1 VTNLFKRSS
10 ALMVTVLLLVSTSRS
25 QDLGKSLDDYLQAAA
40 SQQRFSGTVLIAR
53 DGSLLLDKG
62 YGKANL
68 ELDVANTPKI
78 KFRLGSIT
86 KQFTATAILL
96 LQEKGQLTVDDAVCK
111 YISSCPA
118 AWSDIKIH
126 HLLTHTSGIYNFT
139 KSPDYTK
146 SMMLRATPESIVA
159 RVKDL
164 PLDFK
169 PGEKFSYS
177 NSGYILLGMV
187 IEKVSGKT
195 YAQYLGENIFKPLKM
210 ADTGYDSTSRIIPD
224 RAEGYSKSEG
234 KLANA
239 EYLDMS
245 IPFAAGALYSTV
257 GDLYIW
263 AEALNSDRILSKK
276 SKEQMFTPFKQ
287 NYAYGWGV
295 DSLFN
300 HKRTAHGGGIN
311 GFATFIERFP
321 DDHLTVIVLSN
332 FDFADTGRIARDL
345 AAMALGEKV
354 EPPRDQPGSQVR

>member
-1 VTNLFKRSS
+1 MAAALLLAATSRAQNLGTNL
-10 ALMVTVLLLVSTSRS
+10 
-25 QDLGKSLDDYLQAAA
+25 DEYLQATANL
-40 SQQRFSGTVLIAR
+40 QRFSGTVLVAR

-68 ELDVANTPKI
+68 ELEVPNTPKI

-96 LQEKGQLTVDDAVCK
+96 LQEKGLLSVDDAVCK
-111 YISSCPA
+111 YISDCPPI
-118 AWSDIKIH
+118 WSDIKIH
-126 HLLTHTSGIYNFT
+126 HLLTHTSGIFT

-146 SMMLRATPESIVA
+146 TMMVQATPESIIA
-159 RVKDL
+159 RVKGL

-177 NSGYILLGMV
+177 NSGYILLGMI

-195 YAQYLGENIFKPLKM
+195 YAQYLDENIFKPLKM
-210 ADTGYDSTSRIIPD
+210 ASTGYDSTSRIIPD
-224 RAEGYSKSEG
+224 RAEGYSRNDG

-239 EYLDMS
+239 EFLDMS

-263 AEALNSDRILSKK
+263 DQALNSDRILSQK
-276 SKEQMFTPFKQ
+276 SKDQMFTPFKQ

-295 DSLFN
+295 DSLR
-300 HKRTAHGGGIN
+300 KGRGGAGYSTDYEAGRSRAARPQGPLTSQTAILLIHYC
-311 GFATFIERFP
+311 
-321 DDHLTVIVLSN
+321 S
-332 FDFADTGRIARDL
+332 
-345 AAMALGEKV
+345 LGLE
-354 EPPRDQPGSQVR
+354 EAGAIS

>member
-1 VTNLFKRSS
+1 VTNLLKRSS
-10 ALMVTVLLLVSTSRS
+10 ALMVTVLLLVSTSRA
-25 QDLGKSLDDYLQAAA
+25 QDLGKSLDEYLQAAA
-40 SQQRFSGTVLIAR
+40 GQQRFSGTVLIAR

-177 NSGYILLGMV
+177 NSGYILLGMI
-187 IEKVSGKT
+187 IEKVSGRT
-195 YAQYLGENIFKPLKM
+195 YAQYLDENIFKPLKM

-321 DDHLTVIVLSN
+321 DDHLTIIVLSN
-332 FDFADTGRIARDL
+332 FDFAEAGKIARDL
-345 AAMALGEKV
+345 AAMAFGQKV
-354 EPPRDQPGSQVR
+354 EPPREQPGPQGR